1 MNEKTW
7 ISKTPF
13 GPKRIWAKL
22 CMVVS
27 KWACFPTSIRI
38 RILRSGGVKI
48 GKECFIGAG
57 VHFDTLFPN
66 LIEIGD
72 RCVITSGAHILSHFY
87 NTTDR
92 KFYAG
97 KVTIGNDVFIGL
109 NSLIINSVNIGDSV
123 TIGAASVI
131 NRDVPAN
138 ELWAGNPATFIKKQN
153 ETDTKIHTR

>member
-22 CMVVS
+22 CMVIS
-27 KWACFPTSIRI
+27 KWSCFPSSVRI
-38 RILRSGGVKI
+38 KILRSGGVKI

-57 VHFDTLFPN
+57 VEFDGLFPD

-72 RCVITSGAHILSHFY
+72 RCVVTSGAFILSHFY
-87 NTTDR
+87 NTEDR

-97 KVTIGNDVFIGL
+97 KTQIGNDVFIGL
-109 NSLIINSVNIGDSV
+109 NSLIVNSV
-123 TIGAASVI
+123 TIGNSATIGAGSVI
-131 NRDVPAN
+131 TRDVPPN
-138 ELWAGNPATFIKKQN
+138 ELWAGNPARMIKKQN
-153 ETDTKIHTR
+153 ENETRLHTR